1 MHYFR
6 LLHPISDCCELCFS
20 LICSL
25 LPILTSAS
33 LVQLLVISSSGY
45 CHSLLT
51 GQSSCLCSPLFLS
64 PFHTTAARVFQNYKS
79 DHLILYSDLY
89 NRFPLPLTSMA
100 WEGLRYLKPVCPS
113 PLVGV
118 CVLPLPVTPCSPAYR
133 TTCAWSLA
141 FCYFTPI
148 SWFTVLPLLTFFLF
162 FLLEEYLFVFENF
175 S

>member
-1 MHYFR
+1 
-6 LLHPISDCCELCFS
+6 
-20 LICSL
+20 
-25 LPILTSAS
+25 
-33 LVQLLVISSSGY
+33 
-45 CHSLLT
+45 
-51 GQSSCLCSPLFLS
+51 
-64 PFHTTAARVFQNYKS
+64 
-79 DHLILYSDLY
+79 
-89 NRFPLPLTSMA
+89 MA

-162 FLLEEYLFVFENF
+162 FSPWRISLRLWKFQLRITSFIKFVLDPICGIKGSLCVCSSHKCLGRSILPPYQSLLIALNNLFCECSSATVLGICLFSSDQVINSSWAGAVASSCLYLQVFA
-175 S
+175 